1 MGSNPAG
8 PAKTLKEIVM
18 KATMFKNR
26 FNNEHFVCDDPRVT
40 ETIDGVEYIVVH
52 RPNEHRPLKMRRDA
66 LEKISAPVTQWN
78 KSTTLRT

>member
-1 MGSNPAG
+1 
-8 PAKTLKEIVM
+8 M
-18 KATMFKNR
+18 KPIELKNR
-26 FNNEHFVCDDPRVT
+26 FNNERFVCDDLRVT
-40 ETIDGVEYIVVH
+40 EFIDGVEYVVVH